1 MVVNKAGIGS
11 TIAYT
16 LGPHNEGKPAA
27 TAFESVAGMKVCVY
41 GTPLYGAIEKSFNI
55 VGRVRTV
62 TKHGFWRTTVNGL
75 VAAGLDG

>member
-16 LGPHNEGKPAA
+16 LGPHNEGRSAA

-41 GTPLYGAIEKSFNI
+41 GTPLYGAIEKSVSV
-55 VGRVRTV
+55 VGSVRTV
-62 TKHGFWRTTVNGL
+62 DTHGS
-75 VAAGLDG
+75 